1 MRLTEMISFLQKN
14 PSVDD
19 IHKYTH
25 IDVEDLKEQM
35 LTDKEFGKSVRKHRK
50 EWKSEKKNI

>member
-25 IDVEDLKEQM
+25 IDVEDLKEQVLM
-35 LTDKEFGKSVRKHRK
+35 DKEFGKFVRKHRK
-50 EWKSEKKNI
+50 ENKK